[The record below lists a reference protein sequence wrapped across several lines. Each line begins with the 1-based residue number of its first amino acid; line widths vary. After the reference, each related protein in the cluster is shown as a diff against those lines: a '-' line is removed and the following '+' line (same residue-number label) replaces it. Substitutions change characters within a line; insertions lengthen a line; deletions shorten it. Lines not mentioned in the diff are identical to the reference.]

1 MQKKKGS
8 SSEKQSH
15 TSKISKELDGV
26 LKRLFGIK
34 LMVRSLLK
42 EFRSI
47 LCLPSLEN
55 GTLEAFPTEH
65 VSENYKLKR
74 NDLIW
79 KFKNSDGDDCYFLL
93 MLEFQS
99 TVDRFMAQRIM
110 TYVALVYDRLKNT
123 DSVKKM
129 NNLLPQIYPVVL
141 YIGEQPWTA
150 PLSTTDLIKVWS
162 KETKHLVPNVTYVVL
177 DSRRLPD
184 ELMQKCNEAA
194 GLFLECER
202 ARTPQDAL
210 KSFKR
215 FYTYLSQ
222 DISRN
227 SSERNEF
234 DELKKFLLEWYRLFL
249 TVKGVKSEDI
259 KKITQLEEVSSM
271 FDNCDMRWDML
282 WSPEINAKMEKFLAQ
297 KAKAREE
304 GLAEGRA
311 EGRVKGIEEGRKEGR
326 KEGQAKGE
334 VEGKGK
340 MLRQILSLRF
350 GSLPDE
356 IKAKIAECKES
367 AIFDLLTPWAL
378 KAKTLGEFQTKL
390 TALLYKS

>member
-1 MQKKKGS
+1 MQKRKGS
-8 SSEKQSH
+8 LSDEQVSNYQ
-15 TSKISKELDGV
+15 ISKELDGV

-34 LMVRSLLK
+34 IMVRSLLK
-42 EFRSI
+42 EFRTI

-129 NNLLPQIYPVVL
+129 DNLLPQIYPVVL

-150 PLSTTDLIKVWS
+150 PLSTADLIKVWS

-215 FYTYLSQ
+215 FHVIDLKPP
-222 DISRN
+222 IKMSR
-227 SSERNEF
+227 
-234 DELKKFLLEWYRLFL
+234 RL
-249 TVKGVKSEDI
+249 
-259 KKITQLEEVSSM
+259 
-271 FDNCDMRWDML
+271 
-282 WSPEINAKMEKFLAQ
+282 
-297 KAKAREE
+297 
-304 GLAEGRA
+304 
-311 EGRVKGIEEGRKEGR
+311 
-326 KEGQAKGE
+326 
-334 VEGKGK
+334 
-340 MLRQILSLRF
+340 
-350 GSLPDE
+350 
-356 IKAKIAECKES
+356 
-367 AIFDLLTPWAL
+367 
-378 KAKTLGEFQTKL
+378 
-390 TALLYKS
+390 